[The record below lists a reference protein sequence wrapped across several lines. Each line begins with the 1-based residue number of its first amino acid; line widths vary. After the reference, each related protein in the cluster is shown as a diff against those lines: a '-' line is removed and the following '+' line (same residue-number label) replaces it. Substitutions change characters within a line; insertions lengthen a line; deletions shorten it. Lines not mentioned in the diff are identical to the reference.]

1 MRNEKTVSQPNT
13 DNQSIKSNN
22 KPMCIADGACY
33 SLTLWNETL
42 SASEN
47 FDP

>member
-1 MRNEKTVSQPNT
+1 MRNEKTN
-13 DNQSIKSNN
+13 NKSNN

-33 SLTLWNETL
+33 SLTLWNAT

-47 FDP
+47 FDQ